1 MDEQRPHDLTVQIWI
16 NERTLLIFIIS
27 MTVLGSVILIPTAY
41 LRWKHKRLREVEVAF
56 IVAGYIFFLAYQIL
70 LLNIQPIIYRQS
82 LVGLG
87 KMAPYP
93 TILEER
99 RVVVV
104 LTIVSVIIFVTA
116 LWCIKISLL
125 FFIRQVIKGL
135 PDETRWWAAIMTY
148 TVVTWI
154 FCFLITLLS
163 CGGPV
168 SLGRQQMLMIL
179 PLRLILNLHIS
190 RARKIAAAAMF
201 SVGVLCM
208 IAAVI
213 RLVQIGFKTGVTNPN
228 VQWISLWG
236 SLEAT
241 TGKSN
246 IYISI
251 IVGCL
256 PTFRFLRKT
265 SKSSVGPYSH
275 KKGSEDT
282 PAGSGEYSVPDIPL
296 NTYKPPNNTRH
307 NHDIISSSMESL
319 TPTSRGTLSAAS
331 PREVSARYVV

>member
-16 NERTLLIFIIS
+16 DERTLLIFIIS

-70 LLNIQPIIYRQS
+70 LLHIQPIIYRQS

-99 RVVVV
+99 RVAVV

-168 SLGRQQMLMIL
+168 SLGRQQMRTFELYT
-179 PLRLILNLHIS
+179 PCCCTHD
-190 RARKIAAAAMF
+190 
-201 SVGVLCM
+201 
-208 IAAVI
+208 
-213 RLVQIGFKTGVTNPN
+213 TGESAN
-228 VQWISLWG
+228 V
-236 SLEAT
+236 
-241 TGKSN
+241 
-246 IYISI
+246 Y
-251 IVGCL
+251 
-256 PTFRFLRKT
+256 
-265 SKSSVGPYSH
+265 
-275 KKGSEDT
+275 
-282 PAGSGEYSVPDIPL
+282 
-296 NTYKPPNNTRH
+296 
-307 NHDIISSSMESL
+307 
-319 TPTSRGTLSAAS
+319 TL
-331 PREVSARYVV
+331 